1 MATIV
6 TRNAVSGPYGTWP
19 SGVVVSGLPSH
30 VANRMIESGDAEMS
44 EDDLEPV
51 MSKRNNLTGGS
62 KLSGLIVS
70 MGETP
75 DDTNTTAYPI
85 GTLFVSEA

>member
-1 MATIV
+1 MAYDIYSQAPV
-6 TRNAVSGPYGTWP
+6 YDGEGVRPQSDAEIEIELRNAARNGDL
-19 SGVVVSGLPSH
+19 VV
-30 VANRMIESGDAEMS
+30 
-44 EDDLEPV
+44 
-51 MSKRNNLTGGS
+51 SKRNHLTGGVE
-62 KLSGLIVS
+62 LSGLIVS

>member
-1 MATIV
+1 MTKFVPHTEPDFDTTADGLSVAFRDRGGQHHALV
-6 TRNAVSGPYGTWP
+6 TAQTNP
-19 SGVVVSGLPSH
+19 
-30 VANRMIESGDAEMS
+30 
-44 EDDLEPV
+44 
-51 MSKRNNLTGGS
+51 LTGGVE
-62 KLSGLIVS
+62 LSGLIVS